1 VLAPAVRGYRRTMAI
16 NHVRSSLPPKK
27 VFEHITNPWEYPK
40 WLLGASTMRDVDDDF
55 PAVGS
60 NFHHRVGVGPLKIN
74 DRSQVLEVEQDRKL
88 VLLVKARP
96 VFQGKVTFTIEPQ
109 SDGGSLLTIEEVPA
123 FPGAELARP
132 IVDPPTH
139 ARNKKSLENLA
150 NLMHEGD
157 GETAA

>member
-1 VLAPAVRGYRRTMAI
+1 MAI
-16 NHVRSSLPPKK
+16 NQVRSSLPPAK
-27 VFEHITNPWEYPK
+27 VFEHLTNPWEYPK
-40 WLLGASTMRDVDDDF
+40 WLLGASTIRAVDDDF

-60 NFHHRVGVGPLKIN
+60 NFHHRVGVGPLKVN
-74 DRSQVLEVEQDRKL
+74 DRSEVLEVEPDRKL

-96 VFQGKVTFTIEPQ
+96 LFQGKVTFTIEP
-109 SDGGSLLTIEEVPA
+109 DGEGGSVLTFEEVPA

-132 IVDPPTH
+132 LLDPATH

-150 NLMHEGD
+150 DLMHRGD

>member
-1 VLAPAVRGYRRTMAI
+1 MAI
-16 NHVRSSLPPKK
+16 NHVRSSLSPAE
-27 VFEHITNPWEYPK
+27 VFEHITNPWEYPR
-40 WLLGASTMRDVDDDF
+40 WLLGASTMRDVDDAF

-96 VFQGKVTFTIEPQ
+96 LFQGKVTFTIEP
-109 SDGGSLLTIEEVPA
+109 DGDGSVLTLEEVPA

-132 IVDPPTH
+132 LVDPPTH
-139 ARNKKSLENLA
+139 ARNRKSLENLA
-150 NLMHEGD
+150 DLMHRGD